1 MELTKTHSAADAQ
14 KTAQL
19 VIYIDTIDDIFSDFD
34 PRTIDVRIISADFIN
49 EMIVQGRQSKKKS
62 KIDVKI
68 LAPRAIRD
76 RELTPRV
83 EKIIRQRIR
92 QFFEDEY
99 RRLRSLRRKN
109 ILRALVF
116 LISGLTCFFIVKLA
130 GDPGEKH
137 LVVKLS
143 LELITFFSWF
153 ATWNGIDSFT
163 DLPKTREV
171 RLQRSLADAHVHFRF
186 IKDSAAIN
194 PV

>member
-1 MELTKTHSAADAQ
+1 VKQSKTDSGGVQ
-14 KTAQL
+14 KTTQI

-49 EMIVQGRQSKKKS
+49 EMVLQGRQSKKKS

-68 LAPRAIRD
+68 LAPRAIKD

-83 EKIIRQRIR
+83 EKTIRQRIR
-92 QFFEDEY
+92 QFFDDEY
-99 RRLRSLRRKN
+99 RRLRSARRKN
-109 ILRALVF
+109 IIKALIF

-130 GDPGEKH
+130 GDPAEKN
-137 LVVKLS
+137 LAVKLS

-163 DLPKTREV
+163 DLPKIRDV
-171 RLQRSLADAHVHFRF
+171 RLQRSLADAHVHFRCV
-186 IKDSAAIN
+186 KDNAALN
-194 PV
+194 PE